1 MENSNPIIYF
11 KPTNEGS
18 IEEVDASSLFY
29 GEGSSF
35 GEPEDSL
42 TENVSCT
49 KSLERSGPCRPP
61 RMIFILNSQDIYEC
75 IKDIVDPEYPL
86 TLEQLNVV
94 SLENIIINHQER
106 IVFVFF
112 KPTVTSCSQA
122 SLIGLSLFY
131 KLYTVL
137 DTSFKI
143 IIKVAKGTHDLEDS
157 INKQLK
163 DKERVHAA
171 LENPQIFKTITRG
184 LTNSDIWQDQSL
196 LY

>member
-1 MENSNPIIYF
+1 M
-11 KPTNEGS
+11 
-18 IEEVDASSLFY
+18 
-29 GEGSSF
+29 
-35 GEPEDSL
+35 
-42 TENVSCT
+42 
-49 KSLERSGPCRPP
+49 
-61 RMIFILNSQDIYEC
+61 YEC

-94 SLENIIINHQER
+94 SLENIVINRQEKII
-106 IVFVFF
+106 FVFF

-131 KLYTVL
+131 KLHTVFNNN
-137 DTSFKI
+137 FKI
-143 IIKVAKGTHDLEDS
+143 IIKVLKGTHDLEDS

-171 LENPQIFKTITRG
+171 LENPQIFKIITRG
-184 LTNSDIWQDQSL
+184 LTNSDLWDDTSL